1 MTIADLVTLTLATY
15 YCAVTVA
22 RLHGPFGWAERFR
35 HAIYRKRGFEH
46 FRTNT
51 IDEMTPERAIGR
63 IDRWQRIAGTMARP
77 RIDELSDDWITAG
90 VGCPLCVSL
99 YASILLTALYALGG
113 SIGMAVV
120 VVLAIAGGASLAF
133 TLGRTWE

>member
-1 MTIADLVTLTLATY
+1 MIADLVTLTLATY
-15 YCAVTVA
+15 YCAITVA

-35 HAIYRKRGFEH
+35 HTVYHRRGFILDPTQPEPAW
-46 FRTNT
+46 FRPHEGSPTFDSLT
-51 IDEMTPERAIGR
+51 
-63 IDRWQRIAGTMARP
+63 
-77 RIDELSDDWITAG
+77 DDWLTAG

-99 YASILLTALYALGG
+99 YASILLAGLYALGG
-113 SIGMAVV
+113 SIGAAVV